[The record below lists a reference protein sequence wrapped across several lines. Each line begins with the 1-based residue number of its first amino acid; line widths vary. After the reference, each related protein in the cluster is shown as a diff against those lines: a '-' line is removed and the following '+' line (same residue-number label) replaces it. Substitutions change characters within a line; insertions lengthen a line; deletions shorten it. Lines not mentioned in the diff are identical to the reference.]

1 MNGCDVIVDG
11 YNLLLRLAERERVRP
26 HELDLAFGRAR
37 LETLLAAWAD
47 ARSAHV
53 HLVWDRAADPG
64 ASLADSPR
72 LRVSRVEP
80 PAEAD
85 DLIVL
90 AAEDRAGSGADVVVV
105 TADQGL
111 RARLPRRARTV
122 APDSLMPDLEALA
135 TGPIGAPHL
144 GTRGDETIPASSE
157 PIDTSRLPRRRT
169 ASDEPPLPAAP
180 SAVPGRP
187 TRRPPEPAP
196 PQSKAERGRRSRP
209 SDEEKAARRR
219 RWERAQARRK
229 KRKGKRS

>member
-47 ARSAHV
+47 ARSARV

-64 ASLADSPR
+64 ASPTGSPR

-90 AAEDRAGSGADVVVV
+90 AAQDRAGSGADVVVV
-105 TADQGL
+105 TADRGL

-144 GTRGDETIPASSE
+144 GTRGDEVIPASSE
-157 PIDTSRLPRRRT
+157 PIDTSRLPRRRA
-169 ASDEPPLPAAP
+169 ASEEPPPRATS

-187 TRRPPEPAP
+187 PRRPAAPAP
-196 PQSKAERGRRSRP
+196 QSENERGRRHKP